1 MRENVKLKLLLNI
14 IDEVTRKYEEL
25 LKSYESLTHRLE
37 FEASHDPLTGLFNR
51 KSLDTLLKME
61 LNRSKI
67 LNNGSLEV
75 LFIDLDQFKEVNDRY
90 GHKVGD
96 EVLKK
101 IARIIRESI
110 RSEDIPIRYGGDE
123 FIIILKGK
131 ERGIGKVVGERIKK
145 KIEESFREFGISASY
160 GIAVYPEDGQTP
172 EELIEVA
179 DRRMYEMKLNKKK
192 LRGQAVS

>member
-1 MRENVKLKLLLNI
+1 MREGVKLKLLLNI

-51 KSLDTLLKME
+51 KSLETLLRME
-61 LNRSKI
+61 LNRNKI
-67 LNNGSLEV
+67 LNNGNLEV
-75 LFIDLDQFKEVNDRY
+75 LFIDLDRFKEVNDRY

-101 IARIIRESI
+101 IAQIIRDSI
-110 RSEDIPIRYGGDE
+110 RSEDIPVRYGGDE
-123 FIIILKGK
+123 FVIILKGK
-131 ERGIGKVVGERIKK
+131 ERGIGKVVGERIRR
-145 KIEESFREFGISASY
+145 KIEESFKEFGISASY
-160 GIAVYPEDGQTP
+160 GIAVYPEDGETP

-179 DRRMYEMKLNKKK
+179 DKRMYEMKLKKK
-192 LRGQAVS
+192 KTKEQAVS